1 MKRQNVRTLSLVVC
15 TFTYLLIGAAVFDAL
30 ESDTERKRWEFL
42 SELKEKLIRKYNF
55 SQEDYRMIEIVIIE
69 NKPHKAGPQWKFAGA
84 FYFATVVLAM
94 IGYGHSTPVTYGGK
108 AFCIVYAMV
117 GIPLGL
123 VMFQSIGERLNKC
136 ASLVIRRGKRW
147 LRFRQT
153 EATEMN
159 LMLATGLLSSAI
171 ITTGAAVFSRYEGWS
186 YFDSFYYCFVTLTTI
201 GFGDYVALQNDQAL
215 SNKPGYV
222 ALSLV
227 FILFGLAV
235 VAASINLL
243 VLRFMTMNAE
253 DVRREDNELQ
263 SASHHVVTL
272 DGEVMAVNGKL
283 LAGHMVSLNATD
295 TADQVSVCSCT
306 CLAHRH
312 QAHMNS
318 SHASTPSPQASG
330 CRRLLSICPG
340 SRSRPM
346 PIRSHRNPRSQ
357 RPGAGLALLGAG
369 SNVKR
374 ASV

>member
-30 ESDTERKRWEFL
+30 ESDTESKRWEIL
-42 SELKEKLIRKYNF
+42 SEMKNGLVRKYNITP
-55 SQEDYRMIEIVIIE
+55 EDYHMIEIVIIE

-94 IGYGHSTPVTYGGK
+94 IGYGHSTPVTVGGK
-108 AFCIVYAMV
+108 AFCMAYAMV

-123 VMFQSIGERLNKC
+123 VMFQSIGERLNKF
-136 ASLVIRRGKRW
+136 ASVVIRRAKCY
-147 LRFRQT
+147 LRCNTT

-159 LMLATGLLSSAI
+159 LMFATGMLSSII

-215 SNKPGYV
+215 TSKPGYV

-243 VLRFMTMNAE
+243 VLRFMTMQAEENARDE
-253 DVRREDNELQ
+253 DKDGSRIILPLDTHTMVGRQRSHEDQ
-263 SASHHVVTL
+263 A
-272 DGEVMAVNGKL
+272 
-283 LAGHMVSLNATD
+283 
-295 TADQVSVCSCT
+295 SVCSCN
-306 CLAHRH
+306 CLGNK
-312 QAHMNS
+312 QCE
-318 SHASTPSPQASG
+318 G
-330 CRRLLSICPG
+330 G
-340 SRSRPM
+340 
-346 PIRSHRNPRSQ
+346 
-357 RPGAGLALLGAG
+357 ALLPAEVRPRALVRRA
-369 SNVKR
+369 SLAPDLIER

>member
-15 TFTYLLIGAAVFDAL
+15 TFTYLLVGAAVFDAL

-42 SELKEKLIRKYNF
+42 SEIRRNMMKKYNITP
-55 SQEDYRMIEIVIIE
+55 EDYKMVEIVIIE

-94 IGYGHSTPVTYGGK
+94 IGYGHSTPVTKPGK
-108 AFCIVYAMV
+108 AFCMVYAMV

-123 VMFQSIGERLNKC
+123 VMFQSIGERLNKF
-136 ASLVIRRGKRW
+136 ASVVIRRAKTY
-147 LRFRQT
+147 LRCQKT

-159 LMLATGLLSSAI
+159 LMLATGLLSSII

-222 ALSLV
+222 ILSLI

-243 VLRFMTMNAE
+243 VLRFMTTGEA
-253 DVRREDNELQ
+253 RRDDSEMV
-263 SASHHVVTL
+263 SASHHVLTL

-283 LAGHMVSLNATD
+283 LANQVPIVHDTD
-295 TADQVSVCSCT
+295 DCVSVCSCT
-306 CLAHRH
+306 CLGPATSELLDPSGYQGYRPPPI
-312 QAHMNS
+312 S
-318 SHASTPSPQASG
+318 ASL
-330 CRRLLSICPG
+330 R
-340 SRSRPM
+340 
-346 PIRSHRNPRSQ
+346 
-357 RPGAGLALLGAG
+357 
-369 SNVKR
+369 VKR

>member
-30 ESDTERKRWEFL
+30 ESDTERKRWEVL
-42 SELKEKLIRKYNF
+42 SDMKNSLVRKYNITP
-55 SQEDYRMIEIVIIE
+55 EDYHMIEIVIIE

-94 IGYGHSTPVTYGGK
+94 IGYGHSTPVTVGGK
-108 AFCIVYAMV
+108 AFCMAYAMV

-123 VMFQSIGERLNKC
+123 VMFQSIGERLNKF
-136 ASLVIRRGKRW
+136 ASVVIRRAKCY
-147 LRFRQT
+147 LRCLTT

-159 LMLATGLLSSAI
+159 LMFATGMLSSII

-215 SNKPGYV
+215 TSKPGYV

-243 VLRFMTMNAE
+243 VLRFMTMQAE
-253 DVRREDNELQ
+253 ENIRDEDKDGSRTMLPIDGHAIAIRQ
-263 SASHHVVTL
+263 RSH
-272 DGEVMAVNGKL
+272 E
-283 LAGHMVSLNATD
+283 
-295 TADQVSVCSCT
+295 DQASVCSCN
-306 CLAHRH
+306 CLGNK
-312 QAHMNS
+312 QCE
-318 SHASTPSPQASG
+318 SG
-330 CRRLLSICPG
+330 
-340 SRSRPM
+340 
-346 PIRSHRNPRSQ
+346 
-357 RPGAGLALLGAG
+357 ALLVERAPRALRRRA
-369 SNVKR
+369 SLAFTPDLIER

>member
-30 ESDTERKRWEFL
+30 ESDTERKRWEVL
-42 SELKEKLIRKYNF
+42 SDMKNSLVRKYNITP
-55 SQEDYRMIEIVIIE
+55 EDYHMIEIVIIE

-94 IGYGHSTPVTYGGK
+94 IGYGHSTPVTVGGK
-108 AFCIVYAMV
+108 AFCMAYAMV

-123 VMFQSIGERLNKC
+123 VMFQSIGERLNKF
-136 ASLVIRRGKRW
+136 ASVVIRRAKCY
-147 LRFRQT
+147 LRCITT

-159 LMLATGLLSSAI
+159 LMFATGMLSSII

-215 SNKPGYV
+215 TSKPGYV

-243 VLRFMTMNAE
+243 VLRFMTMQAE
-253 DVRREDNELQ
+253 ENIRDEDKDGSRTMLAIDGHALAARQ
-263 SASHHVVTL
+263 RSH
-272 DGEVMAVNGKL
+272 E
-283 LAGHMVSLNATD
+283 
-295 TADQVSVCSCT
+295 DQASVCSCN
-306 CLAHRH
+306 CLGNKQCESA
-312 QAHMNS
+312 
-318 SHASTPSPQASG
+318 
-330 CRRLLSICPG
+330 LLVERAP
-340 SRSRPM
+340 RAL
-346 PIRSHRNPRSQ
+346 RSQ
-357 RPGAGLALLGAG
+357 PHLALTPDLIE
-369 SNVKR
+369 R